1 MKFREMNLSKSLM
14 RAVEA
19 MGFDE
24 ATTIQERTFPVAM
37 SGRDVLGIAQT
48 GTGKT
53 LGYLLPCLNQWKY
66 TKENSP
72 QILVLVPTR
81 ELVVQVLEVAQKLCE
96 GTNAKCVG
104 VFGGVGMVPQ
114 AAAVQAGADVLIGTP
129 GRLLDLALD
138 GHISLRTVK
147 KLVVDEVDEMLEQ
160 GFRTQLGRVFD
171 LLPKKRQNLM
181 FSATMT
187 DEIEQLVDEYFNGP
201 AKIEAAPTGTPL
213 QNIEQR
219 QYPVPNFNTKL
230 NLLRSLLANREEMTR
245 VLVFVG
251 SIALADKVYEE
262 VADDFGEEID
272 YIHSARTQS
281 QRFRAVR
288 NFSAGQIRIL
298 IATDVVARGIDI
310 SDVSHVINFDLPD
323 EPEQYI
329 HRIGR
334 TGRADKN
341 GRALTFVSP
350 LEAEKMHEIGAMMNL
365 VPETL
370 AMPDDVVVSQRLTN
384 FELPTYKM
392 RNTLVETDATPGGAF
407 HEKLEKNKKVN
418 VRVSHAEQMRK
429 KYGKPI
435 TKSPNKKKKRK

>member
-1 MKFREMNLSKSLM
+1 
-14 RAVEA
+14 
-19 MGFDE
+19 
-24 ATTIQERTFPVAM
+24 M

-53 LGYLLPCLNQWKY
+53 LGYLLPCINQWKF
-66 TKENSP
+66 TSEHSP

-81 ELVVQVLEVAQKLCE
+81 ELVVQVLDVARQLTE
-96 GTNAKCVG
+96 GTSAMCVG

-114 AAAVQAGADVLIGTP
+114 AEAVRAGADILIGTP
-129 GRLLDLALD
+129 GRLLDLVLD
-138 GHISLRTVK
+138 GHVSLRTVK

-187 DEIEQLVDEYFNGP
+187 DDIEQLVADYFNGP
-201 AKIEAAPTGTPL
+201 EKIEAAPTGTPL
-213 QNIEQR
+213 RNIEQT
-219 QYPVPNFNTKL
+219 QYEVPNFNTKL
-230 NLLRSLLANREEMTR
+230 NLLRLLLSDRENMQR
-245 VLVFVG
+245 ALVFVG
-251 SIALADKVYEE
+251 SIALADKVFEE
-262 VADDFGEEID
+262 VEADFGDEID

-288 NFSAGQIRIL
+288 NFSQGELRIL

-334 TGRADKN
+334 TGRADRN
-341 GRALTFVSP
+341 GRSIAFVTP
-350 LEAEKMHEIGAMMNL
+350 METEKMQEIEALMNMKPTVL
-365 VPETL
+365 ELPEGLEIST
-370 AMPDDVVVSQRLTN
+370 RLTD
-384 FELPTYKM
+384 FEQPTYKM

-418 VRVSHAEQMRK
+418 VRVSHAELMRK

>member
-1 MKFREMNLSKSLM
+1 MNLTKQLR
-14 RAVEA
+14 RALEG
-19 MGFDE
+19 MGFSE
-24 ATTIQERTFPVAM
+24 PTTIQERTFPVAM

-81 ELVVQVLEVAQKLCE
+81 ELVVQVLEVAQRLTE

-104 VFGGVGMVPQ
+104 VFGGVGMQPQ

-138 GHISLRTVK
+138 GHVSLRTVK

-187 DEIEQLVDEYFNGP
+187 DDIEQLVEDYFNGP

-213 QNIEQR
+213 QNIEQK
-219 QYPVPNFNTKL
+219 QYDVPNFNTKL
-230 NLLRSLLANREEMTR
+230 NLLRYLLSDAPTMSR

-251 SIALADKVYEE
+251 SIALADKVYDSIEG
-262 VADDFGEEID
+262 DFGDEID

-288 NFSAGQIRIL
+288 SFAEGKIRIL

-334 TGRADKN
+334 TGRADQQ
-341 GRALTFVSP
+341 GEAITFVSP
-350 LEAEKMHEIGAMMNL
+350 LEAEKMREIEALMSYE
-365 VPETL
+365 PEHL
-370 AMPDDVVVSQRLTN
+370 AMPEDVEVSARLTD
-384 FELPTYKM
+384 FELPTYRM
-392 RNTLVETDATPGGAF
+392 RNTLVETDATPGSAF

-418 VRVSHAEQMRK
+418 VRVSHAELMRR

-435 TKSPNKKKKRK
+435 SKSPNKKKKRR